1 MSFKPFFIHINPNQP
16 GVLHGRKLR
25 AVTVRV
31 SPNMEDAMGCNVQV
45 AMCSKNDQFVKD
57 IGRTI
62 ASASMSHAVNKR
74 ALPGKLAE
82 LHMLCGEDVHAYE
95 YNYALRNFL

>member
-31 SPNMEDAMGCNVQV
+31 SPSEDAMACDVQV
-45 AMCSKNDQFVKD
+45 AMFSKNDQFVKD
-57 IGRTI
+57 TGRTI
-62 ASASMSHAVNKR
+62 AMASMKHPVNKR

-82 LHMLCGEDVHAYE
+82 LHALCGEDVHAYE
-95 YNYALRNFL
+95 YNYTLRNFL